1 MTYGVYSKDLH
12 SVVIDRLPSY
22 QCAKK
27 YRHGDYV
34 ICTEKERRLGF
45 RLRLTFLYR
54 REVWRFGLSKWDNLF
69 QIGPIKI
76 EWEKISYI
84 WADKIVNSEEEA
96 FR

>member
-22 QCAKK
+22 QCAQK
-27 YRHGDYV
+27 YRYGDCV
-34 ICTEKERRLGF
+34 ICTEKNIQLGF
-45 RLRLTFLYR
+45 RLCLTFIYR
-54 REVWRFGLSKWDNLF
+54 REEWRFGLSKWANLF

-76 EWEKISYI
+76 EWEKMGYV

-96 FR
+96 K